1 MQPAARGRGA
11 QLDSSF
17 SRAFAK
23 ASLTAGATVAP
34 APLAGHCELQ
44 RVLLWAEA
52 EVHPAVKYLKCKKPR
67 ALGEGRRQRPRQR
80 KCKLPRGGGSRGLR
94 VHFEQSIRPQSQRS
108 KTVPERAEP
117 PEAQGGKSQP
127 GLEAAQI
134 ASAPVGTVLLKDRW
148 HFLDPTGLLPFY
160 RPGGSSA
167 GHLLRHHTPHSQSVF
182 PVRLGP
188 KAPLGVSTYTAVSP
202 LPLPVSGSLL
212 LLPLASPV
220 LWAAL
225 KTSLGVQDPSLLSQV
240 TQHRAQNSLA

>member
-148 HFLDPTGLLPFY
+148 HFLDPTGLLPSY
-160 RPGGSSA
+160 RPTGWI
-167 GHLLRHHTPHSQSVF
+167 LCRTPAPASHSTF
-182 PVRLGP
+182 PVCFPCEAGTQSTTWGVNLYCRLP
-188 KAPLGVSTYTAVSP
+188 TSPSCLWVTLTSPLSFPCPLGSPQNKLGGPRPFLAITGHTAQSTE
-202 LPLPVSGSLL
+202 
-212 LLPLASPV
+212 
-220 LWAAL
+220 
-225 KTSLGVQDPSLLSQV
+225 
-240 TQHRAQNSLA
+240 